1 MLAAVAV
8 LAMSMFA
15 ACGGSSKADADSV
28 DSVEVV
34 TDSLAVDSINVDSLA
49 VDSAAFVADSA
60 RCSCAE

>member
-15 ACGGSSKADADSV
+15 ACGGSSKADADSI

-34 TDSLAVDSINVDSLA
+34 TDSLTMDSIAVDSIP
-49 VDSAAFVADSA
+49 VDSAAFACDSV
-60 RCSCAE
+60 CECK